1 MSFIC
6 RVILDSGSLKF
17 WTYEEKDAMAKIKF
31 NLNFGGKQIRT
42 LDDQRENF
50 SIRGIAVAVSGKV
63 GTK

>member
-1 MSFIC
+1 
-6 RVILDSGSLKF
+6 
-17 WTYEEKDAMAKIKF
+17 MAKIKF